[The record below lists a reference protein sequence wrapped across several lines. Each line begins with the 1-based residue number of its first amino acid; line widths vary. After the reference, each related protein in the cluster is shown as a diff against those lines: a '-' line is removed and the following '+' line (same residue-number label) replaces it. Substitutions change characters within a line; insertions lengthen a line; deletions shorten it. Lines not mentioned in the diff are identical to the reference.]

1 MKTSLS
7 PLGSALEEKFGR
19 NVAARLTAGNAELDH
34 DIGER
39 LRVARAQAVARRKM
53 APQMRPAT
61 VVHASGGT
69 VSLGGGWWPRIG
81 AVVPLVALVVGLFA
95 ISVVQDDNK
104 ASELADVDTALLT
117 DDLPPSA
124 YTDPGFAQFLR
135 SEAEKKP

>member
-7 PLGSALEEKFGR
+7 YPGSALEEKFGR
-19 NVAARLTAGNAELDH
+19 SVAARLTAGNASLEH

-39 LRVARAQAVARRKM
+39 LRVARAQAVARRKL
-53 APQMRPAT
+53 APEMRPAE
-61 VVHASGGT
+61 VAHVSGGAI
-69 VSLGGGWWPRIG
+69 SLGGGWWPRIG
-81 AVVPLVALVVGLFA
+81 AMVPLVALVAGLIA

-117 DDLPPSA
+117 DDLPPAA

-135 SEAEKKP
+135 SEADKKP